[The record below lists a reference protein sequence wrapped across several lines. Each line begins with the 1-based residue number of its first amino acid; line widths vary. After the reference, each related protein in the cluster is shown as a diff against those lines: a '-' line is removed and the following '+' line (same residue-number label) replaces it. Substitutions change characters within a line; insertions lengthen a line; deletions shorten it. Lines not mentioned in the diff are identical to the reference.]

1 MSKMMK
7 ALRFHGQR
15 DLRLEEVEIPVC
27 GKDQVKVGVDIWS
40 VVPSTFDFVLNVTRS
55 SLHLSAYAEP
65 VSSHPRH

>member
-27 GKDQVKVGVDIWS
+27 GKDQVKVGIVSMVD
-40 VVPSTFDFVLNVTRS
+40 FRLR
-55 SLHLSAYAEP
+55 AE
-65 VSSHPRH
+65 RD

>member
-27 GKDQVKVGVDIWS
+27 GKDQVKVGVDRML
-40 VVPSTFDFVLNVTRS
+40 DFRLCADRN
-55 SLHLSAYAEP
+55 Y
-65 VSSHPRH
+65 